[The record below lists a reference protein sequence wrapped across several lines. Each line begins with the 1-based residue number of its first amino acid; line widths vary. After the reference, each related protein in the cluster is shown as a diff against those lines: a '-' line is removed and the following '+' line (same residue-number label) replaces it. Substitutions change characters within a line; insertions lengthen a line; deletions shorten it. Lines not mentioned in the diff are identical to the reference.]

1 MRHVCVSLDCKAK
14 RKRKKTDSIG
24 NLSELGVVL
33 DCKLG
38 FRFEAASSQ
47 GWGKLKKRMLCCVV
61 CFYMPLRFHVV
72 YYIVNAVQHVL
83 WKLSVQ

>member
-38 FRFEAASSQ
+38 VSIRSGFVAGMGEVKEENVVLCRVFLHASAFS
-47 GWGKLKKRMLCCVV
+47 CCLLY
-61 CFYMPLRFHVV
+61 C
-72 YYIVNAVQHVL
+72 
-83 WKLSVQ
+83 